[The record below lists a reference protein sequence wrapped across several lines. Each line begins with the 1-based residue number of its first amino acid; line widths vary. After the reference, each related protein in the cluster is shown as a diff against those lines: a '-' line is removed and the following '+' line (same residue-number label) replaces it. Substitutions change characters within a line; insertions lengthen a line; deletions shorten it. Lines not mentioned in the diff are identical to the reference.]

1 MARAGRALKRVLEGY
16 GISQNQLATTMG
28 IDRSNVSR
36 WVSGSRDPSAE
47 AVAEIKKALAIL
59 QSQSAEDFVQY
70 YLYEDVTAEIAIPSE
85 RSISSDGN
93 AVTFEEP
100 ISGASSSSD
109 MAPMSLVPSE
119 VPSLSHWRY

>member
-47 AVAEIKKALAIL
+47 AVAEIKKALVVL
-59 QSQSAEDFVQY
+59 RSQAAEDFVQY
-70 YLYEDVTAEIAIPSE
+70 YLYEDITPEIAIPND
-85 RSISSDGN
+85 RSISSGGPVMLD
-93 AVTFEEP
+93 AP
-100 ISGASSSSD
+100 IGGTATSPD
-109 MAPMSLVPSE
+109 VAPVSLVPSE
-119 VPSLSHWRY
+119 VESLGHWRY